1 MAGLV
6 IVISGPGGA
15 GKGTV
20 VEKLVAADPELS
32 LSRSWTTRDR
42 RPGEAEDAYVFV
54 SEEAFLEH
62 RDAGGFLE
70 WNHFLGGNYY
80 ASPVPDI
87 DAAQDLVLEIDV
99 NGAQQIFDGPKEA
112 LYVFIDTPSL
122 EEQRQRLISR
132 GDSADKVEER
142 MAAGADERKL
152 AESIPYIHVVNDD
165 VDECSAEVAALIE
178 EYRSSGTC

>member
-6 IVISGPGGA
+6 IVISGPGGV

-20 VEKLVAADPELS
+20 VAELVEADPELS

-42 RPGEAEDAYVFV
+42 RPGEAEDAYTFV
-54 SEEAFLEH
+54 TEAEFLDH

-87 DAAQDLVLEIDV
+87 DSAHDLVLEIDV
-99 NGAQQIFDGPKEA
+99 NGAQQIFDGPNDA
-112 LYVFIDTPSL
+112 LFIFIDTPSL
-122 EEQRQRLISR
+122 EVQRSRLTSR
-132 GDSADKVEER
+132 GDTAEKVEER
-142 MAAGADERKL
+142 MQAGADEREMAKG
-152 AESIPYIHVVNDD
+152 IPYVYVVNDD
-165 VDECSAEVAALIE
+165 LGRCAAEVAQIIAD
-178 EYRSSGTC
+178 YRVSTSL